1 MDWHGVDWQC
11 DFFDHRLR
19 DHHEVE
25 EKTSYILM
33 NPVRKGL
40 CERAED
46 WRWVYP
52 LMIAR
57 RRTGRARHSCARCVL
72 GCETTGAQRTAR
84 PTNARLTDH
93 VSIKV
98 NVSALVTIMKCKFA
112 VCVLVIMAALDANA
126 QSKPSATLIVTNAV
140 VYTVDKQRPKAEAVA
155 VIGDRIVAVGSRA
168 EIELWRGPQTKVIDA
183 DGKLLLP
190 GFNDAHVH
198 FIQGGAQLDQ
208 VQLTDAATPEEF
220 AKRIAAQ
227 TKKTPKGE
235 WILGGRWDETKW
247 PNQELPT
254 KELVDRVTGDTPMF
268 VERYDGHEAL
278 ANSAAMKLAGIDPK
292 TAEIPGGVIVR
303 DASGNPTG
311 VFKDAAMTLIYKA
324 IPPMTHEQRLRAAR
338 GALKH
343 AASLGVTS
351 VQHMNPEFA
360 DVAAYSELA
369 EKGELTTR
377 LYAVPMETDW
387 RDQAKVG
394 IRRAWG
400 SSYLRLGA
408 VKGYADGSLG
418 SRTAYMFEPFNDDPG
433 NRGLLS
439 DEMHPPSAMRDR
451 LMQADA
457 AGLQLRVHAIGD
469 RAISMILDI
478 FADIEKEHGY
488 HDQRFAIEHAQH
500 MAQKDLERFAK
511 LHVIASMQPYHAI
524 DDGRWAEPRL
534 GHERARYSYAWRSF
548 LDHGVTL
555 AFGTD
560 WPVAPLDPMPGVYA
574 AVTRATLD
582 GKNPGGW
589 IPEEKITLPE
599 AIEAYTMGAAF
610 AEFQER
616 EKGSITPGK
625 LADMVIVSDNI
636 FELKPEAIRNV
647 KVQTTIVGG
656 KVVYGER

>member
-1 MDWHGVDWQC
+1 MATMGG
-11 DFFDHRLR
+11 
-19 DHHEVE
+19 
-25 EKTSYILM
+25 
-33 NPVRKGL
+33 N
-40 CERAED
+40 AE
-46 WRWVYP
+46 
-52 LMIAR
+52 
-57 RRTGRARHSCARCVL
+57 
-72 GCETTGAQRTAR
+72 
-84 PTNARLTDH
+84 
-93 VSIKV
+93 
-98 NVSALVTIMKCKFA
+98 
-112 VCVLVIMAALDANA
+112 
-126 QSKPSATLIVTNAV
+126 SKPSATLIVTNAT
-140 VYTVDKQRPKAEAVA
+140 VYTVDKRQPRGEAVA

-168 EIELWRGPQTKVIDA
+168 DVELWRGPQTKVIDA
-183 DGKLLLP
+183 AGKSLLP

-198 FIQGGAQLDQ
+198 FIQGGAQLEQ

-227 TKKTPKGE
+227 AKKMSKGE

-247 PNQELPT
+247 PKPELPT
-254 KELVDRVTGDTPMF
+254 KDLVDPGTGHIPLF

-278 ANSAAMKLAGIDPK
+278 ANSAAMKLAGIDAK
-292 TAEIPGGVIVR
+292 TPDVPGGVIMR

-311 VFKDAAMTLIYKA
+311 VFKDAAMPLIYKA
-324 IPPMTHEQRLRAAR
+324 VPPMTHEQRLRAAR
-338 GALKH
+338 DAMKH

-351 VQHMNPEFA
+351 VQHMNPESA

-377 LYAVPMETDW
+377 IYAVPMETDW

-400 SSYLRLGA
+400 SSLLRLGA

-418 SRTAYMFEPFNDDPG
+418 SRTAYMFEPFTDDPG

-457 AGLQLRVHAIGD
+457 AGLQLRIHAIGD
-469 RAISMILDI
+469 RGISMILDI
-478 FADIEKEHGY
+478 FAEIEKEHGY

-500 MAQKDLERFAK
+500 MAQKDFERFAK
-511 LHVIASMQPYHAI
+511 LHVVASLQPYHAI
-524 DDGRWAEPRL
+524 DDGRWAEARL

-560 WPVAPLDPMPGVYA
+560 WPVAPLDPMLGLYA
-574 AVTRATLD
+574 AVTRATLN

-599 AIEAYTMGAAF
+599 AIEAYTMAAAF

-616 EKGSITPGK
+616 EKGTITPGK
-625 LADMVIVSDNI
+625 LADMVILSDNI
-636 FELKPEAIRNV
+636 FDLKPEAIRNAKV
-647 KVQTTIVGG
+647 KTTILGG
-656 KVVYGER
+656 KVIYGDQ

>member
-1 MDWHGVDWQC
+1 MQ
-11 DFFDHRLR
+11 
-19 DHHEVE
+19 
-25 EKTSYILM
+25 
-33 NPVRKGL
+33 
-40 CERAED
+40 
-46 WRWVYP
+46 
-52 LMIAR
+52 
-57 RRTGRARHSCARCVL
+57 
-72 GCETTGAQRTAR
+72 
-84 PTNARLTDH
+84 
-93 VSIKV
+93 
-98 NVSALVTIMKCKFA
+98 CKFA
-112 VCVLVIMAALDANA
+112 VCVFLIMAVLSANA
-126 QSKPSATLIVTNAV
+126 ESKPSATLIITTAV
-140 VYTVDKQRPKAEAVA
+140 VYTVDKQHPKAEAVA
-155 VIGDRIVAVGSRA
+155 VIGDRIVAVGSRGD
-168 EIELWRGPQTKVIDA
+168 IDLWRGPQTKVIDA
-183 DGKLLLP
+183 GGKLLLP
-190 GFNDAHVH
+190 GFNDAHLH

-208 VQLTDAATPEEF
+208 VQLTDVTTPEEF
-220 AKRIAAQ
+220 AKHIAAQ
-227 TKKTPKGE
+227 VKKTPKGE

-247 PNQELPT
+247 PKSELPT
-254 KELVDRVTGDTPMF
+254 KDLVDRVTGDTPIF

-278 ANSAAMKLAGIDPK
+278 ANSAAMKLAGIDAK
-292 TAEIPGGVIVR
+292 TADVAGGVIVR

-311 VFKDAAMTLIYKA
+311 VFKDAAMPLIYKA
-324 IPPMTHEQRLRAAR
+324 IPPMTHEQRIRATRDAM
-338 GALKH
+338 KH
-343 AASLGVTS
+343 AASVGVTS

-369 EKGELTTR
+369 EKGELITR
-377 LYAVPMETDW
+377 IYAVPMETDW

-400 SSYLRLGA
+400 SDYLRLGA

-418 SRTAYMFEPFNDDPG
+418 SRTAYMFDPFSDDPG

-478 FADIEKEHGY
+478 FTDIEREHGY

-500 MAQKDLERFAK
+500 MAQKDFERFAK

-524 DDGRWAEPRL
+524 DDGRWAEARL

-548 LDHGVTL
+548 LDHRVTL

-560 WPVAPLDPMPGVYA
+560 WPVAPLDPIQGLYA

-582 GKNPGGW
+582 GKNSGGW
-589 IPEEKITLPE
+589 IPKEKITLPE
-599 AIEAYTMGAAF
+599 AVEAYTMGAAF

-625 LADMVIVSDNI
+625 LADMVILSDNI
-636 FELKPEAIRNV
+636 FDLKPESIRNV
-647 KVQTTIVGG
+647 KVKTTIMGG
-656 KVVYGER
+656 KFVYGER

>member
-1 MDWHGVDWQC
+1 
-11 DFFDHRLR
+11 
-19 DHHEVE
+19 
-25 EKTSYILM
+25 
-33 NPVRKGL
+33 
-40 CERAED
+40 
-46 WRWVYP
+46 
-52 LMIAR
+52 
-57 RRTGRARHSCARCVL
+57 
-72 GCETTGAQRTAR
+72 
-84 PTNARLTDH
+84 
-93 VSIKV
+93 
-98 NVSALVTIMKCKFA
+98 MKCKLA
-112 VCVLVIMAALDANA
+112 VYFLIFVAATHANGE
-126 QSKPSATLIVTNAV
+126 SKPAATLIITNAA
-140 VYTVDKQRPKAEAVA
+140 VYTVDKGHPRAEAVA
-155 VIGDRIVAVGSRA
+155 VIGDRIVAVASRV
-168 EIELWRGPQTKVIDA
+168 EIDLWRGPQTKVIDA
-183 DGKLLLP
+183 GGKLLLP

-208 VQLTDAATPEEF
+208 VNLVDAATPEEF

-227 TKKTPKGE
+227 VKKTPKGE

-247 PNQELPT
+247 ANPELPT
-254 KELVDRVTGDTPMF
+254 KDLVDTVTGDIPIF

-278 ANSAAMKLAGIDPK
+278 ANSAAMKLAGVHAK
-292 TAEIPGGVIVR
+292 TPDMPGGIIVR

-311 VFKDAAMTLIYKA
+311 IFKDAAMPLIYKA

-338 GALKH
+338 AALKY

-377 LYAVPMETDW
+377 IYAVPMETEW
-387 RDQAKVG
+387 HDQAKVG
-394 IRRAWG
+394 LRRGWG
-400 SSYLRLGA
+400 STYLRLGA

-418 SRTAYMFEPFNDDPG
+418 SRTAYMFEPFSDDPG

-469 RAISMILDI
+469 RAISMMLDI
-478 FADIEKEHGY
+478 FANIEKEHGY

-500 MAQKDLERFAK
+500 MAQNDFERFAK

-524 DDGRWAEPRL
+524 DDGRWAEARL
-534 GHERARYSYAWRSF
+534 GHDRTRYSYAWRSF

-560 WPVAPLDPMPGVYA
+560 WPVAPLDPMLGLYA

-616 EKGSITPGK
+616 EKGSITTGK
-625 LADMVIVSDNI
+625 LADMVILSDDI
-636 FELKPEAIRNV
+636 FDMKPEAVRNV

>member
-1 MDWHGVDWQC
+1 
-11 DFFDHRLR
+11 
-19 DHHEVE
+19 
-25 EKTSYILM
+25 
-33 NPVRKGL
+33 
-40 CERAED
+40 
-46 WRWVYP
+46 
-52 LMIAR
+52 
-57 RRTGRARHSCARCVL
+57 
-72 GCETTGAQRTAR
+72 
-84 PTNARLTDH
+84 
-93 VSIKV
+93 
-98 NVSALVTIMKCKFA
+98 MKCKHTIYFL
-112 VCVLVIMAALDANA
+112 VLVTAMYANA
-126 QSKPSATLIVTNAV
+126 QPKPSATLIITNAA
-140 VYTVDKQRPKAEAVA
+140 VYTVDKQHPKAEAVA
-155 VIGDRIVAVGSRA
+155 VIGDRIVALGSRA
-168 EIELWRGPQTKVIDA
+168 DIDWWRGPKTKVIDA
-183 DGKLLLP
+183 GGKLLLP

-198 FIQGGAQLDQ
+198 FVQGGAQLEQ

-227 TKKTPKGE
+227 VKKTPKGE

-247 PNQELPT
+247 PKPELPT
-254 KELVDRVTGDTPMF
+254 KDLVDPVTGDTPIF

-278 ANSAAMKLAGIDPK
+278 ANSVAMKRAGIDAK
-292 TAEIPGGVIVR
+292 TPDVPGGVVMR

-360 DVAAYSELA
+360 DVSAYSELA

-377 LYAVPMETDW
+377 IYAVPMETDW

-394 IRRAWG
+394 LRRAWG

-418 SRTAYMFEPFNDDPG
+418 SRTAYMFEPFADDPE

-439 DEMHPPSAMRDR
+439 DEMHPPTAMRDR

-469 RAISMILDI
+469 RAISMMLDI
-478 FADIEKEHGY
+478 FADIEKVHGY
-488 HDQRFAIEHAQH
+488 HDQRFTIEHAQH
-500 MAQKDLERFAK
+500 MAQKDFARFGS

-524 DDGRWAEPRL
+524 DDGRWAEKRL
-534 GHERARYSYAWRSF
+534 GHDRARYSYAWHSF

-555 AFGTD
+555 ALGTD
-560 WPVAPLDPMPGVYA
+560 WPVAPLNPILGLYA

-582 GKNPGGW
+582 GKNPDGW

-599 AIEAYTMGAAF
+599 AVEAYTMGSAF
-610 AEFQER
+610 AEFQEH

-625 LADMVIVSDNI
+625 LADMVILSDNI
-636 FELKPEAIRNV
+636 FDFKPEAIRNV
-647 KVQTTIVGG
+647 KVETTIVGG
-656 KVVYGER
+656 KVVYEVR

>member
-1 MDWHGVDWQC
+1 
-11 DFFDHRLR
+11 
-19 DHHEVE
+19 
-25 EKTSYILM
+25 
-33 NPVRKGL
+33 
-40 CERAED
+40 
-46 WRWVYP
+46 
-52 LMIAR
+52 MIM
-57 RRTGRARHSCARCVL
+57 
-72 GCETTGAQRTAR
+72 TTLN
-84 PTNARLTDH
+84 TNA
-93 VSIKV
+93 
-98 NVSALVTIMKCKFA
+98 
-112 VCVLVIMAALDANA
+112 
-126 QSKPSATLIVTNAV
+126 QPKPSATLIVTNAA
-140 VYTVDKQRPKAEAVA
+140 VYTVDKQHPKAEAVA
-155 VIGDRIVAVGSRA
+155 VIGERIVAVGSRA
-168 EIELWRGPQTKVIDA
+168 DIDLWRAPQTKVIDA
-183 DGKLLLP
+183 GGKLLLP

-198 FIQGGAQLDQ
+198 FIQGGAQLEQ

-227 TKKTPKGE
+227 VKKTSKGE
-235 WILGGRWDETKW
+235 WVLGGRWDETKW
-247 PNQELPT
+247 PKQELPT
-254 KELVDRVTGDTPMF
+254 KDLVDPVTGDIPIF

-278 ANSAAMKLAGIDPK
+278 ANSAAMKLAGIDAK
-292 TAEIPGGVIVR
+292 TPEVPGGVIMR
-303 DASGNPTG
+303 DANGNPIG
-311 VFKDAAMTLIYKA
+311 IFKDAAMTLMSKA

-360 DVAAYSELA
+360 DVFAYSELA

-377 LYAVPMETDW
+377 IYAVPMETDW
-387 RDQAKVG
+387 HDQAKVG

-418 SRTAYMFEPFNDDPG
+418 SRTAYMFEPFTDDPG

-451 LMQADA
+451 LIQADA

-469 RAISMILDI
+469 RAISMMLDI

-488 HDQRFAIEHAQH
+488 HDQRFAIEHVQH
-500 MAQKDLERFAK
+500 MAQKDFERFAK

-524 DDGRWAEPRL
+524 DDGRWAEGRL
-534 GHERARYSYAWRSF
+534 GRERARYSYAWRSF
-548 LDHGVTL
+548 LDHGVML

-560 WPVAPLDPMPGVYA
+560 WPVAPLNPMLGVYA

-599 AIEAYTMGAAF
+599 AIEAYTISAAF
-610 AEFQER
+610 AEFQEN

-625 LADMVIVSDNI
+625 LADMVIMSDNI
-636 FELKPEAIRNV
+636 FDMKPGAIRNV
-647 KVQTTIVGG
+647 KANTTIVGG
-656 KVVYGER
+656 KIVYGER

>member
-1 MDWHGVDWQC
+1 
-11 DFFDHRLR
+11 
-19 DHHEVE
+19 
-25 EKTSYILM
+25 
-33 NPVRKGL
+33 
-40 CERAED
+40 
-46 WRWVYP
+46 
-52 LMIAR
+52 
-57 RRTGRARHSCARCVL
+57 
-72 GCETTGAQRTAR
+72 
-84 PTNARLTDH
+84 
-93 VSIKV
+93 
-98 NVSALVTIMKCKFA
+98 MKCKFA
-112 VCVLVIMAALDANA
+112 LCVLVIMAALDANA
-126 QSKPSATLIVTNAV
+126 ESKPSATLILTNAA
-140 VYTVDKQRPKAEAVA
+140 VYTVDKQQPKAEAVA

-168 EIELWRGPQTKVIDA
+168 DIDLWRGPQTKVIDA
-183 DGKLLLP
+183 GGNLLLP

-198 FIQGGAQLDQ
+198 FIQVGAQLVQ
-208 VQLTDAATPEEF
+208 VDLVDAATPEEF

-227 TKKTPKGE
+227 VKKTSKGE
-235 WILGGRWDETKW
+235 WVLGGRWDETKW
-247 PNQELPT
+247 PKPELPT
-254 KELVDRVTGDTPMF
+254 KDLVDPVTSNIPLF

-278 ANSAAMKLAGIDPK
+278 ANSVAMKLAGIDAK
-292 TAEIPGGVIVR
+292 TPDVPGGVIMR

-377 LYAVPMETDW
+377 IYAVPMETDW

-394 IRRAWG
+394 IRHAWG

-418 SRTAYMFEPFNDDPG
+418 SRTACMFEPFTDDPG

-469 RAISMILDI
+469 RGISMMLDI

-500 MAQKDLERFAK
+500 MARKDFERFAK

-524 DDGRWAEPRL
+524 DDGRWAEGRL

-560 WPVAPLDPMPGVYA
+560 WPVAPLDPMLGVYA

-610 AEFQER
+610 AEFQDSK
-616 EKGSITPGK
+616 KGSISPGK

-647 KVQTTIVGG
+647 KVKTTIMGG

>member
-1 MDWHGVDWQC
+1 
-11 DFFDHRLR
+11 
-19 DHHEVE
+19 
-25 EKTSYILM
+25 
-33 NPVRKGL
+33 
-40 CERAED
+40 
-46 WRWVYP
+46 
-52 LMIAR
+52 
-57 RRTGRARHSCARCVL
+57 
-72 GCETTGAQRTAR
+72 
-84 PTNARLTDH
+84 
-93 VSIKV
+93 
-98 NVSALVTIMKCKFA
+98 
-112 VCVLVIMAALDANA
+112 MAALDANP
-126 QSKPSATLIVTNAV
+126 QSKPSATLIVTNAA
-140 VYTVDKQRPKAEAVA
+140 VYTVDKQHPKAEAVA
-155 VIGDRIVAVGSRA
+155 VIGDRIVAVGSHA
-168 EIELWRGPQTKVIDA
+168 EIELWRGPETKIIDA

-190 GFNDAHVH
+190 GFNDAHLH
-198 FIQGGAQLDQ
+198 FMQGGAQREQ
-208 VQLTDAATPEEF
+208 VQLTDAPTPEEF

-227 TKKTPKGE
+227 VAKTPKGE

-247 PNQELPT
+247 AKPELPT
-254 KELVDRVTGDTPMF
+254 KDLVDPVTGDTPIF

-278 ANSAAMKLAGIDPK
+278 ANSAAMKLAGINAK
-292 TAEIPGGVIVR
+292 TTDVPGGVIVR

-311 VFKDAAMTLIYKA
+311 VFKDAAMELIYKA
-324 IPPMTHEQRLRAAR
+324 IPPMSAEQRLRAAR

-377 LYAVPMETDW
+377 IYAVPMETNW

-394 IRRAWG
+394 IRHAWG

-418 SRTAYMFEPFNDDPG
+418 SRTAYMFEPFADDPG

-439 DEMHPPSAMRDR
+439 DEMHPPSAMRER

-469 RAISMILDI
+469 RAISMMLDI
-478 FADIEKEHGY
+478 FGDIEKEHGY

-500 MAQKDLERFAK
+500 MAEKDFDRFAK

-524 DDGRWAEPRL
+524 DDGRWAEKRL
-534 GHERARYSYAWRSF
+534 GHDRARFSYAWRSF

-560 WPVAPLDPMPGVYA
+560 WPVAPLNPLLGLYA
-574 AVTRATLD
+574 AVTRAPLD
-582 GKNPGGW
+582 GKNPDGW

-599 AIEAYTMGAAF
+599 AVEAYTLSSAF
-610 AEFQER
+610 AEFQEH

-625 LADMVIVSDNI
+625 LADLVILSGNI
-636 FELKPEAIRNV
+636 FHLKPEAIRNV
-647 KVQTTIVGG
+647 KVETTIVGG
-656 KVVYGER
+656 KVIYGDTLNRSLNY